1 MDSSSAPSSIDDDVS
16 YHLSGAA
23 LYYVVPLAPT
33 SRRAMRLSILASCFA
48 TAGAFT
54 TVQPAAK
61 NTPLSASADQQNE
74 HDLGRREVFRDIVA
88 SSALV
93 LSFMTS
99 NVPVAKAAGSALD
112 DLPPEAQRSYKQYRI
127 PLQIAADY
135 YLWELRDKISVI
147 DDWGEVNEVRVRDR
161 MHPLSK

>member
-1 MDSSSAPSSIDDDVS
+1 MFALVRTA
-16 YHLSGAA
+16 GTAA
-23 LYYVVPLAPT
+23 LVGL
-33 SRRAMRLSILASCFA
+33 LSPMA
-48 TAGAFT
+48 
-54 TVQPAAK
+54 
-61 NTPLSASADQQNE
+61 
-74 HDLGRREVFRDIVA
+74 
-88 SSALV
+88 
-93 LSFMTS
+93 S

>member
-1 MDSSSAPSSIDDDVS
+1 MSAKESTAERPSWVA
-16 YHLSGAA
+16 H
-23 LYYVVPLAPT
+23 
-33 SRRAMRLSILASCFA
+33 F
-48 TAGAFT
+48 F
-54 TVQPAAK
+54 
-61 NTPLSASADQQNE
+61 ASADQQNE

-93 LSFMTS
+93 LPFMTS

-147 DDWGEVNEVRVRDR
+147 DDWGEVNEVRIDIHALLLFR
-161 MHPLSK
+161 SKCNF

>member
-1 MDSSSAPSSIDDDVS
+1 M
-16 YHLSGAA
+16 
-23 LYYVVPLAPT
+23 
-33 SRRAMRLSILASCFA
+33 
-48 TAGAFT
+48 
-54 TVQPAAK
+54 
-61 NTPLSASADQQNE
+61 
-74 HDLGRREVFRDIVA
+74 FRDLVA

-93 LSFMTS
+93 LPFMTS

>member
-1 MDSSSAPSSIDDDVS
+1 MRFSV
-16 YHLSGAA
+16 
-23 LYYVVPLAPT
+23 LAT
-33 SRRAMRLSILASCFA
+33 CLA

-54 TVQPAAK
+54 TVQPAAE
-61 NTPLSASADQQNE
+61 NTQLSASADPQNE
-74 HDLGRREVFRDIVA
+74 HDLGRRDLFRNLVTSA
-88 SSALV
+88 GTAALV
-93 LSFMTS
+93 LSPMTS
-99 NVPVAKAAGSALD
+99 NVPVANAAGSALD